1 MDKDLLRTE
10 LSFRTARSGGK
21 GGQNVNKVETKAEAL
36 LDVAASRAL
45 SEEEKALVYQKLS
58 AHISGDGILAATNQ
72 TERSQLL
79 NKHLAEEKIFRLL
92 EKAFQKT
99 KPRKPTR
106 VPASVVAR
114 RLQEKRRVSALKL
127 SRKGGMEREEE

>member
-1 MDKDLLRTE
+1 MDKDLLSTE

-45 SEEEKALVYQKLS
+45 SEEEKALVFQKLS
-58 AHISGDGILAATNQ
+58 AHISGEGILAATNQ
-72 TERSQLL
+72 TERSQFL
-79 NKHLAEEKIFRLL
+79 NKQLAEEKIFRLL
-92 EKAFQKT
+92 EKAFQKA

-106 VPASVVAR
+106 VPASVVAK
-114 RLQEKRRVSALKL
+114 RLQDKRRVSALKS
-127 SRKGGMEREEE
+127 SRRGMRDEE